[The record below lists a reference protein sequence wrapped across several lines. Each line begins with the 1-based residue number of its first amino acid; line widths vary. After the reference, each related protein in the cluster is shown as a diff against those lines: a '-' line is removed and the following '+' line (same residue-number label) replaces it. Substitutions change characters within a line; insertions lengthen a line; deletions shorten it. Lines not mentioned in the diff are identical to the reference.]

1 MIFNT
6 DPPFKRLDHY
16 KLHEYT
22 RKWNFSSANKE
33 PVTMTLTTS
42 IDAMFKRKRGRPP
55 KNRVIEVRI
64 FSIYSV
70 FHFILYQFCFLYYL
84 KIWTFFFYLIWY
96 SPYCTSVQ
104 TESLKRI
111 FKSYEVNAG
120 KTLTLHK
127 CDISLLSPLEHSIL
141 YDLCPSFCSFP
152 LHFCSSPHSSGLEWQ
167 CKQNIY
173 IFFF

>member
-55 KNRVIEVRI
+55 KNRVIEVRTNFILKI
-64 FSIYSV
+64 FKLFLLSKI
-70 FHFILYQFCFLYYL
+70 FHFCQFDLQH
-84 KIWTFFFYLIWY
+84 T
-96 SPYCTSVQ
+96 VQ
-104 TESLKRI
+104 TESLKSI

-152 LHFCSSPHSSGLEWQ
+152 LHFCSSPHSSGLE
-167 CKQNIY
+167 
-173 IFFF
+173 

>member
-1 MIFNT
+1 MSIQESGIF
-6 DPPFKRLDHY
+6 L
-16 KLHEYT
+16 L
-22 RKWNFSSANKE
+22 
-33 PVTMTLTTS
+33 LT
-42 IDAMFKRKRGRPP
+42 
-55 KNRVIEVRI
+55 KNRWLWHWPQALMLCLNGNEADLQRI
-64 FSIYSV
+64 ALLRWGFLV
-70 FHFILYQFCFLYYL
+70 FTACFTSYCTNFAFITTYLKFWIFFFFCFLS
-84 KIWTFFFYLIWY
+84 IWY